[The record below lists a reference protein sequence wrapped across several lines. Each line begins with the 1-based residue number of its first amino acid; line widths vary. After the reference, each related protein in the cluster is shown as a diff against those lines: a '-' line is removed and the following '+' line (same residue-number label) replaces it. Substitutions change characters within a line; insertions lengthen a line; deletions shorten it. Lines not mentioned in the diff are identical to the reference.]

1 MRALGPMARP
11 LDFRALDDATLARVR
26 NAVDARTDDAFTFL
40 ERLVGAPST
49 IGEESPAQSIVAEE
63 LARLG
68 LDVASVG
75 VDDSIAADPIAG
87 VPQTSYAGRANVLG
101 TTSSENLKLLIN
113 GHIDVVPADALG
125 WTSSPWAP
133 RREDG
138 WLFGRGSGDMKGGLA
153 MATLALDALRTAL
166 PSALERP
173 LGVLSVIEEECTGNG
188 TLSALRQGVN
198 AEVVILTEPTDL
210 ELLIGGTG
218 IVWVDVTVQGAG
230 GHAEVADRVE
240 HPLDVGL
247 RLVPALEEVGRLV
260 AREHR
265 DAAFDVIREPYNV
278 NVGLVRA
285 GDWRSSVASVVT
297 LGVRFGHPRAWTTE
311 EAVDVITAAV
321 AKAIPGDDVQVS
333 LSTTGFRA
341 QGYLLDE
348 ASPLVSALQAA
359 HFATHGSTP
368 ATRVGGSTTDARFY
382 LNQAGVPALCYGPT
396 ARNIHGV
403 NESVN
408 LASIVTGAKTLA
420 HFIAGFGQMT
430 EQM

>member
-1 MRALGPMARP
+1 MDRP
-11 LDFRALDDATLARVR
+11 LSFRALDDASLGRVR
-26 NAVDARTDDAFTFL
+26 EAVHAHADRAFAFL
-40 ERLVGAPST
+40 ERLVAAPST
-49 IGEESPAQSIVAEE
+49 VGEESNAQTLVAEE

-68 LDVASVG
+68 LAVTYVDVPESVG
-75 VDDSIAADPIAG
+75 NDPVAG
-87 VPQTSYAGRANVLG
+87 VPQGSYEGRANVLG
-101 TTSSENLKLLIN
+101 TTDSKSLELLIN
-113 GHIDVVPADALG
+113 GHVDVVPANPLG
-125 WTSSPWAP
+125 WHSSPWVP

-153 MATLALDALRTAL
+153 MATLALEALHTAL
-166 PSALERP
+166 PSALDRP
-173 LGVLSVIEEECTGNG
+173 IGMLSVIEEECTGNG
-188 TLSALRQGVN
+188 TLSALQQGVT
-198 AEVVILTEPTDL
+198 ADVVILTEPTDL

-247 RLVPALEEVGRLV
+247 RLVTALEDVGRLV
-260 AREHR
+260 ARDHH
-265 DAAFDVIREPYNV
+265 DAAFDVIAEPYNV

-297 LGVRFGHPRAWTTE
+297 LGVRFGHPRAWTSE
-311 EAVDVITAAV
+311 EAVEVIAAAV
-321 AKAIPGDDVQVS
+321 AKVIPDDVGVS

-341 QGYLLDE
+341 EGYLLD
-348 ASPLVSALQAA
+348 ATSPLVNSIQAA
-359 HFATHGSTP
+359 HAATHGSTP

-382 LNQAGVPALCYGPT
+382 LNQAGVPALCYGPV

-408 LASIVTGAKTLA
+408 LASIVEGATTLA
-420 HFIAGFGQMT
+420 HFIAGLGPT
-430 EQM
+430 KDAS